1 MKLGWLVP
9 ATITLILSQLPHLL
23 TLFAIIGVAL
33 ITNTTAQEN
42 VAQNTSTM
50 S

>member
-1 MKLGWLVP
+1 MKLGWHAP
-9 ATITLILSQLPHLL
+9 ATITLILSQLPPLL